1 MAAWFAEHLVMP
13 VISLLSIKAAVAL
26 SHQVAALQGM
36 DKPVS
41 ARAGTVRSNTAG
53 HRSALIVSMN
63 FARDACAALLIV
75 ILTAIAVAI
84 GVVAAS
90 ARDDGQWENVP
101 ENVRQWFR
109 SLKQPDHPR
118 LSCCGEADAF
128 EADSFEAEGDHYVAI
143 ITNGKGVIPSGTRIP
158 VPNQKMKW
166 DAGNPTGHGIIFL
179 GPQRQV
185 YCYVTPGGL

>member
-1 MAAWFAEHLVMP
+1 MKFA
-13 VISLLSIKAAVAL
+13 
-26 SHQVAALQGM
+26 QG
-36 DKPVS
+36 
-41 ARAGTVRSNTAG
+41 A
-53 HRSALIVSMN
+53 
-63 FARDACAALLIV
+63 FAALLILIV
-75 ILTAIAVAI
+75 AAIAVAT
-84 GVVAAS
+84 GAVAAS
-90 ARDDGQWENVP
+90 ARDDGQWANVP
-101 ENVRQWFR
+101 EHIREWFR

-128 EADSFEAEGDHYVAI
+128 EADNFEAEGDHYVAI

-158 VPNQKMKW
+158 VPNQKMKS